1 MIGHLC
7 ALICVIG
14 GSVIIIINYKGFIE
28 SVGKTL
34 GIILLVGIV
43 GLFVILIVFSIK
55 AIMILLKDIKS
66 LKRHE
71 YVTIIGKVLRFKKN
85 RELESGAQTNDNPI
99 VLILGTNEE
108 VGLIINDKISVG
120 ETYKF
125 NYLKNCKIAEVE
137 QGEE

>member
-7 ALICVIG
+7 ALICGIG

-85 RELESGAQTNDNPI
+85 RELELGAQTNDNPI

-108 VGLIINDKISVG
+108 VGLIINEKISVG